1 MDRLDGKSAERTL
14 IENFIEGEMR
24 KIIKSVKKLGLTN
37 EVDLSYLMVQSLT
50 ITLLED
56 RIGWGK

>member
-1 MDRLDGKSAERTL
+1 MDRLDGKSADRTL
-14 IENFIEGEMR
+14 MENFIEGEIR
-24 KIIKSVKKLGLTN
+24 KIIKIVKKLGLTN
-37 EVDLSYLMVQSLT
+37 EVDLSYLMSQSLT

>member
-37 EVDLSYLMVQSLT
+37 EVDLSYLMSQSLT

>member
-24 KIIKSVKKLGLTN
+24 KIIKSVKKFGLTN
-37 EVDLSYLMVQSLT
+37 EVDLSYLMSQSLT

-56 RIGWGK
+56 RVGWGK

>member
-1 MDRLDGKSAERTL
+1 MVRVQRTL

-37 EVDLSYLMVQSLT
+37 EVDLSYLMSQSLT